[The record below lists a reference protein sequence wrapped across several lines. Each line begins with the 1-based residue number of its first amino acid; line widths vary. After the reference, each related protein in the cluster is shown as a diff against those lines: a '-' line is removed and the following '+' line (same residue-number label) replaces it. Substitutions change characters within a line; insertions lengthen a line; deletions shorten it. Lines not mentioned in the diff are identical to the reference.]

1 MILTFV
7 FYLCHDMVMIT
18 LTNDYLAIE
27 RDFAGV
33 EGHQDVVDDDGDV
46 VGGEEKH
53 KENLREKTFTHKN
66 GTTSTPTS
74 RVEQGEIEG
83 PPTSNISSAK
93 YANDMPFV
101 C

>member
-33 EGHQDVVDDDGDV
+33 EGHQDMVDDHRDV
-46 VGGEEKH
+46 VGGEEEH
-53 KENLREKTFTHKN
+53 EENLREKQGGGKCWRQKRSLPKNERSPTRPTFD
-66 GTTSTPTS
+66 P
-74 RVEQGEIEG
+74 Q
-83 PPTSNISSAK
+83 
-93 YANDMPFV
+93 F
-101 C
+101 